1 MVRRL
6 QGPLPQARP
15 RGARALTGAVIAMV
29 GALAAA
35 NPESE
40 VLLALAEAVPRL
52 AEAVPAAI
60 TACGSIIAAIS
71 APPRLG
77 RR

>member
-6 QGPLPQARP
+6 QDPFPQARP

-35 NPESE
+35 NPGSE

-52 AEAVPAAI
+52 AEAVPAVI
-60 TACGSIIAAIS
+60 TACGSIIAAFS